1 VHGRLSK
8 FRVIDEVKQ
17 KILAFLLRDAEDL
30 LVASGCPIKK
40 VCKRF
45 ISLVSGDEN

>member
-1 VHGRLSK
+1 MFVSILWMHCVRLSK
-8 FRVIDEVKQ
+8 CRVVDEVKQ

-45 ISLVSGDEN
+45 M